1 MQSFSS
7 QKILLSVI
15 SKSKYHI
22 AFWINVLTHFWYSIF
37 IFGVLQHV
45 IDYSASSSIAEEGV
59 LIVNYEAGK
68 IKGIGFNIQSRPQNL
83 ATVIRSWVVIH
94 AFFPLKWMHVKYSK
108 SEEKRSS

>member
-1 MQSFSS
+1 M
-7 QKILLSVI
+7 ILSVI

-22 AFWINVLTHFWYSIF
+22 VFWIGVLTHFWYSIF

-68 IKGIGFNIQSRPQNL
+68 IKGIGFNIQSRSQNL
-83 ATVIRSWVVIH
+83 ATIIRCWVVIH
-94 AFFPLKWMHVKYSK
+94 AFSP
-108 SEEKRSS
+108 